1 LVTTV
6 ELKGITIMRYCAAA
20 VLLLAAT
27 SVVVSASAQSV
38 PPGSQAVAKVRM
50 KPLGKQAVLFEVSNF
65 ECPAGARSSAGKTKL
80 AAEWRR
86 ALGRDV
92 CENLRDGLTK
102 EIVRITYCGGKT
114 VITWTAT
121 RKSCGLR

>member
-1 LVTTV
+1 
-6 ELKGITIMRYCAAA
+6 MRYAKA
-20 VLLLAAT
+20 VALFLVVT
-27 SVVVSASAQSV
+27 SLILPVVAQSV

-50 KPLGKQAVLFEVSNF
+50 KPLGNQSVLFEVNNF
-65 ECPAGARSSAGKTKL
+65 ECPAGARTASGKAQLARQWKRELGPSACSS
-80 AAEWRR
+80 
-86 ALGRDV
+86 
-92 CENLRDGLTK
+92 LRSGLRK